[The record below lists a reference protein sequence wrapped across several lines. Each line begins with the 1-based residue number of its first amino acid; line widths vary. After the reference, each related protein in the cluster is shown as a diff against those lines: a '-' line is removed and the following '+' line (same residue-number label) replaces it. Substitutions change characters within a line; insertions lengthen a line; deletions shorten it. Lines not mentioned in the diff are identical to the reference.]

1 MKSVIDLNRLVLS
14 TLSQMGVTLTNVD
27 TKNDSGVFYVSLNKS
42 KLIQSVEETLKSVYG
57 ILWTL
62 VHGKLTDE
70 NRDKKIYLQYKI
82 EGESDENS

>member
-1 MKSVIDLNRLVLS
+1 
-14 TLSQMGVTLTNVD
+14 MGVTLTNVD
-27 TKNDSGVFYVSLNKS
+27 IKDGSGVFYVSLNKS

-70 NRDKKIYLQYKI
+70 NRDEKIDLQYKI